1 MNTGKVTYGTMKNI
15 LRDMEVFFGATV
27 TPRKS
32 TYNQRV
38 DRNEAVYKLVSALH
52 LADRLPCL

>member
-27 TPRKS
+27 TPPAKVLIIKELTAMRRFI
-32 TYNQRV
+32 N
-38 DRNEAVYKLVSALH
+38 
-52 LADRLPCL
+52 